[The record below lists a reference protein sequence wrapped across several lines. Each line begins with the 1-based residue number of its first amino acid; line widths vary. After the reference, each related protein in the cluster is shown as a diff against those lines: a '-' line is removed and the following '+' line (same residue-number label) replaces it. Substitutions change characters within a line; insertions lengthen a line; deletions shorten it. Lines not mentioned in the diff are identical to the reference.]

1 MRKLNLKYAAASN
14 FLPFGPDG
22 IELHFNNYK
31 NIVLIRGE
39 NRDAKHADFNH
50 VVSEENK
57 ISSNGSGKSTIL
69 DIVCY
74 GLYGKTVKRPEKLN
88 ANDVVNNKIGKNC
101 RVEIIFDDYRIV
113 RTRLDDGRKDKN
125 TLRLWQSADSIWD
138 KNTELTQGTMQ
149 TTQKKIED
157 ILGLSCEAFVNIA
170 IFTDDQRSC
179 FLECDTKQKKEIVE
193 NLLSLGNYREWHEK
207 AKELRKSVKSQID
220 LKAKEYSLLLGNKDD
235 AKRRLELT
243 KKKDSDWKII
253 KQQEISNLEKTITV
267 KKTKLSNTDSGS
279 ALLAYQQA
287 QQKIKSINESLPTL
301 ETQKDDL
308 SSKLSLAKDKETSLK
323 QEAQKIVQLHDDNS
337 RQLKSK
343 VADRKKR
350 EDEIKDLQ
358 SNTPGTH
365 CSKCRSVIE
374 EGNIEAYINDLQKEI
389 IDINL
394 DIKALMTT
402 ASDIAKQSEDLKIR
416 QNKVS
421 AFIQQFNNQIGKLDS
436 EMRSLRSELVS
447 ASQVREPKADSDE
460 LLLEQEIKTLQEQLQ
475 SKNNELSG
483 KSPYQDIIDNDEVE
497 LDKIGQNCESKSV
510 EIKDLEAELPYY
522 DYWISGFGDHGI
534 RKWVVDGIIPELN
547 NRINYWLQFLNDN
560 KITLKFDNE
569 LNETIERNPVDGD
582 PYVYH
587 AMSTGQRRRI
597 NLAVSQAFA
606 HIMSLS
612 SGSVPSVVFLDE
624 ISTNVD
630 PLGVQGIYNMICE
643 LAEDKQVFVTTHDQD
658 LLRMLQGCDIIQ
670 LVHENGFTSL
680 VS

>member
-1 MRKLNLKYAAASN
+1 MKKLNLKYAAASN
-14 FLPFGPDG
+14 FLPFGPEG

-31 NIVLIRGE
+31 NIILIRGE
-39 NRDAKHADFNH
+39 NRDAKHTDFANI
-50 VVSEENK
+50 VSEENK

-125 TLRLWQSADSIWD
+125 TLRLWQSSDAIWD

-149 TTQKKIED
+149 STQKKIEEV
-157 ILGLSCEAFVNIA
+157 LGLSCEAFVNIA

-179 FLECDTKQKKEIVE
+179 FLECDSKQKKEIVE

-243 KKKDSDWKII
+243 RKKDSDWKIV
-253 KQQEISNLEKTITV
+253 KQQEVSNLEKTIAL
-267 KKTKLSNTDSGS
+267 KETKLSNTDNGA

-287 QQKIKSINESLPTL
+287 QQKIKSINESLPTM
-301 ETQKDDL
+301 ETQKDDV
-308 SSKLSLAKDKETSLK
+308 SSKLQLAKDKDSELK

-365 CSKCRSVIE
+365 CSKCRGVVE

-389 IDINL
+389 ISINL

-436 EMRSLRSELVS
+436 EMRSLRSALVS

-483 KSPYQDIIDNDEVE
+483 KSPFQDIIDNDEVE

-587 AMSTGQRRRI
+587 TMSTGQRRRI

-680 VS
+680 IS